1 MAMAEGEMRGCT
13 DERQR
18 ERERGKE
25 RKRKVLWVG
34 ELEDREMLYITYC
47 HMFSNGITAQD
58 RREGCVQ
65 KSFALSQCFD

>member
-18 ERERGKE
+18 EREKEGKE
-25 RKRKVLWVG
+25 RTRKVLWVW
-34 ELEDREMLYITYC
+34 ELEDRDMLYITYG

-58 RREGCVQ
+58 R
-65 KSFALSQCFD
+65 